1 MHPILAVI
9 LIKAAEIDEVKEPDK
24 VKRYRF
30 DGDEKSE
37 YFTTLFLITY
47 LINISSTYL
56 VKSIFIMKIF
66 CTFAPPK
73 NEDVKNK

>member
-1 MHPILAVI
+1 VCRPAQNRRYFYEFLIIFLCIQKIFLPLHPILAVI

-37 YFTTLFLITY
+37 YFTALF
-47 LINISSTYL
+47 
-56 VKSIFIMKIF
+56 
-66 CTFAPPK
+66 
-73 NEDVKNK
+73 